1 VQIVARN
8 SELDFAILKSSI
20 PRAFIPPWTGDPVEL
35 RGSWNLVLASFR
47 IGIDEYQPMFQKE
60 LGFCPVNCITLSH
73 SRRHL
78 FYSCP
83 TFAGDSGAA
92 LIIEDGCLV
101 GIHLETINALREQ
114 IERKKLI
121 KDRLSDV
128 EDSLDNLLAAGLAQ
142 GCSALLAHQF
152 VDAVKN
158 N

>member
-1 VQIVARN
+1 
-8 SELDFAILKSSI
+8 
-20 PRAFIPPWTGDPVEL
+20 
-35 RGSWNLVLASFR
+35 VLASFR

-83 TFAGDSGAA
+83 TFAGDSGSA

-101 GIHLETINALREQ
+101 GIHLETINALREH
-114 IERKKLI
+114 IERQKVI

-128 EDSLDNLLAAGLAQ
+128 EESLDNLLAAGLAQ

-152 VDAVKN
+152 ADAVKYN
-158 N
+158 